1 MATLTTSYQKIGTSS
16 TVTFGSAKGYLELYA
31 KYNSQ
36 STANNTTNWSIEARL
51 VVTTG
56 YIGDYTGT
64 ELVLSGTNISS
75 TQNCGTGNF
84 KSKTLGS
91 ASGTTT
97 HNTDGTKSVS
107 ASAKIT
113 FKAWGKSI
121 SVSGSANL
129 PTIPRYTSITGF
141 SVSKRN
147 ETSFTFNWSTANTVD
162 YVWYSTN
169 NGSSWTGVDVTD
181 GTSGSFTVSGLS
193 PNTTYNCKLR
203 VRRKDS
209 QLTTDSSTVAQTTY
223 KAPTTSL
230 NSKTETSITMNWSC
244 DTTVNHIWYS
254 KDNGANWVDVGNVN
268 ATSGS
273 YTISGLSANT
283 SYNIKTRVRR
293 SATNTTYDSATSNQT
308 TYAYPYCTEAPN
320 FTIGNDVTLKLYNPL
335 NRTVQIQMWSYA
347 SQQFVSELIEI
358 SGTSYTGFSDVASRL
373 YASIPNAKTSQYNI
387 DVWYGTNK
395 AIKEGGIY
403 SINNTEVPIFTD
415 FDYED
420 VNTAVTN
427 VTGDNQVLVKNL
439 SNIKV
444 TIDSTDK
451 MIVQNSATGTNY
463 VITIDNINDTILYSD
478 NTIYKE
484 IGSVASAGTQRL
496 NVKAY
501 DSRSLS
507 TLAYKDV
514 VVYDY
519 VKPVINA
526 SIERLNN
533 FESQTTLRVNGT
545 YTPLIINN
553 VEKNSISRVQY
564 RYREIGENWT
574 SWTNLTVTT
583 DNGNFSCN
591 DIILSLSNIKA
602 FEVEVQAIDSLQQTT
617 VSSLIVDKGQAIF
630 FISTNNETCYIK
642 DKEVLTNDYVGN
654 VAITGDTSI
663 TGIVEINNQEV
674 IMYDIVEE
682 W

>member
-1 MATLTTSYQKIGTSS
+1 MATLTTSYQKIGTSG

-75 TQNCGTGNF
+75 TQSCGTGNF

-181 GTSGSFTVSGLS
+181 ATSGSFTVSGLS

-244 DTTVNHIWYS
+244 DTTANHIWYS

-293 SATNTTYDSATSNQT
+293 SATNTTYDSATSTQT

-451 MIVQNSATGTNY
+451 MIAQNSATGTNY

-533 FESQTTLRVNGT
+533 FESQTTLKVNGT

-553 VEKNSISRVQY
+553 VEKNNIARVQY

-574 SWTNLTVTT
+574 NWTNLTVTT

-602 FEVEVQAIDSLQQTT
+602 FEVEVQAIDNLQQTT

-642 DKEVLTNDYVGN
+642 DKEVLTNDYIGN